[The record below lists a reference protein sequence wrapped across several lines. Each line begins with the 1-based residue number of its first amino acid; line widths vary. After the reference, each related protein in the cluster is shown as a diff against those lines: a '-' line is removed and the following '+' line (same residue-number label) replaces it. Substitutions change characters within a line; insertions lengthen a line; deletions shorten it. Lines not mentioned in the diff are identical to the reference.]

1 MDESGDVQMQTDGLD
16 ESSFPSDGV
25 RPAQGRHAAAPS
37 SSAGMPGMMSDGPV
51 PHAAPPK
58 KRRMVVTH
66 DQYMNLQSLVVLH
79 LSEIE
84 RETGRG
90 VDRDE
95 LIDWYLELKEGEVQD
110 VDELEYERELIT
122 KMLKKLVRVS
132 LFFLMVLLE
141 AVRVIDCDSIF
152 FSSVGG

>member
-1 MDESGDVQMQTDGLD
+1 M
-16 ESSFPSDGV
+16 
-25 RPAQGRHAAAPS
+25 
-37 SSAGMPGMMSDGPV
+37 
-51 PHAAPPK
+51 
-58 KRRMVVTH
+58 VTH

-132 LFFLMVLLE
+132 LF
-141 AVRVIDCDSIF
+141 
-152 FSSVGG
+152 